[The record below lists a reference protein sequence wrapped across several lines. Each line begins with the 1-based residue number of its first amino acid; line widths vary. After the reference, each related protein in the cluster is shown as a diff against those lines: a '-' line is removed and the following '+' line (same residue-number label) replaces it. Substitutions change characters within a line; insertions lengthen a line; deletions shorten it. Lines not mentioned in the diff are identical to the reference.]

1 MYQMTPLYV
10 RSEDAIARHT
20 DTLVKGVL
28 LVLAAIVVMALA
40 LLLLAA
46 THVSWLRLLNWLD
59 AQSSPVIFRHFLGG
73 I

>member
-10 RSEDAIARHT
+10 KSGDAIWRHT
-20 DTLVKGVL
+20 DTLVKCVL
-28 LVLAAIVVMALA
+28 LVLTAIVVTALA

-46 THVSWLRLLNWLD
+46 THLAWLRLLNWLD